1 MPNRPK
7 KPVIIPLTEDVDSLY
22 FLELPPFNQDP
33 LIGIGAGAYSF
44 PMFQSLPLLDMIGG
58 PGGEIGVP
66 RRWFNP
72 LEQGLVAL
80 NPIGAPQDVVGVP
93 VGEID
98 IFEQPTYLP
107 EQETEF

>member
-1 MPNRPK
+1 MFEK
-7 KPVIIPLTEDVDSLY
+7 QIIVPMEEEDALY
-22 FLELPPFNQDP
+22 SFELPPFNQNP

-44 PMFQSLPLLDMIGG
+44 EQFQSLPLLDMIGG
-58 PGGEIGVP
+58 PGGEIAVP

-98 IFEQPTYLP
+98 LFEQPTYLP